1 MSLLFLDSPYLSK
14 YDICVSGLC
23 DSLVHAFD
31 SLPHVFVR
39 KFQAMQDVRIN
50 NLNALEEAASLEGCS
65 CECLLNRIVDQ
76 YLGTRRDAAIESAM
90 KERRVFPRKD
100 VLIPA
105 RVFILLKDSKEPIQ
119 LEGVISNISLTGAR
133 IHLHD
138 TEAIKEL
145 IEDSENMSVGLD
157 FKIDKDRDKVR
168 FRGETRH
175 LSKKSGSV
183 ELGIAF
189 KKSNNES
196 LDALYR
202 FVHCHPKEAAIEDQP
217 DGE

>member
-1 MSLLFLDSPYLSK
+1 
-14 YDICVSGLC
+14 
-23 DSLVHAFD
+23 
-31 SLPHVFVR
+31 
-39 KFQAMQDVRIN
+39 MQDVSIN
-50 NLNALEEAASLEGCS
+50 NWNALEEAASLEGCS
-65 CECLLNRIVDQ
+65 CECLLNKIVDQ
-76 YLGTRRDAAIESAM
+76 YLGAQREAAMESAM
-90 KERRVFPRKD
+90 KERRVFPRKN

-105 RVFILLKDSKEPIQ
+105 RVFILLKDSEEPIQ

-138 TEAIKEL
+138 TEAIEEL
-145 IEDSENMSVGLD
+145 IEDSESMAVGLD
-157 FKIDKDRDKVR
+157 FKIDKARDKVR

-202 FVHCHPKEAAIEDQP
+202 FVHCHSKDAEIQDQP
-217 DGE
+217 DSQ